1 MDRDTSLEFA
11 SPTPDTSMRL
21 LIIEDDSAAAEYL
34 VKAFREVGHVADA
47 AADGEDGLALALDGA
62 YDVLIVDRMLPKR
75 DGLAVIGALRAKGI
89 ETPVLILSALGQVD
103 DRVKGLRAGGDDYLP
118 KPYSF
123 SELLARVEVLSR
135 RRVARAE
142 ETVYRV
148 GDLALDRLSH
158 VVKRGESEIDLQ
170 PREFRLLE
178 YLMKHAGQVVTR
190 TMLLENVWDY
200 HFDPQ
205 TNVIDVHISRLRSK
219 IDKGFAQPLLH
230 TVRGAGYMIRDGA
243 R

>member
-1 MDRDTSLEFA
+1 
-11 SPTPDTSMRL
+11 MRL
-21 LIIEDDSAAAEYL
+21 LVIEDDRDAADYL
-34 VKAFREVGHVADA
+34 VKAFREVGHVADQA
-47 AADGEDGLALALDGA
+47 NDGEEGLALALDGQ
-62 YDVLIVDRMLPKR
+62 YDVLVVDRMLPKR
-75 DGLAVIGALRAKGI
+75 DGLSVIGALRDKSNH
-89 ETPVLILSALGQVD
+89 TPALILSALGQVD
-103 DRVKGLRAGGDDYLP
+103 DRVKGLRAGGDDYLA

-123 SELLARVEVLSR
+123 SELLARIEVLAR
-135 RRVARAE
+135 RTGGRSE

-148 GDLALDRLSH
+148 GDLSLDRLSH
-158 VVKRGESEIDLQ
+158 LVTRGAEEITLQ

-178 YLMKHAGQVVTR
+178 YLMQHAGQVVTR

-219 IDKGFAQPLLH
+219 IDKGFSQPLLH
-230 TVRGAGYMIRDGA
+230 TIRGAGYMIRDGA